1 MSDYFFRLAKL
12 TDQREITTFIKNY
25 WKADHIYVLDNLFFE
40 YEFKDFQNLNFI
52 LTFNLNN
59 VLSGILGFIKY
70 NSEINEQIFTVMWK
84 VIPNVSDPMLGIKLF
99 KKLIELYPNANFSTV
114 GANEKTLKIY
124 QYLGFKTGK
133 LDHFV
138 LINRKVSNFRI
149 IKFIKT
155 TDIYSTYIDN
165 NIDMY
170 SLTIL
175 TSKQISN
182 FFLNSTT
189 LDNSVIK
196 EFKSFHKRYI
206 KHPYY
211 KYIIYGIISTNNDIL
226 NILVIRELE
235 INQVKIARV
244 INIIGNP
251 SNLIN
256 VKSALINLVE
266 INMYEYLDFYQ
277 YGIKDEILFNSG
289 FIKKN
294 SNNIIVPNYF
304 EPFVSK
310 TYIFLDS

>member
-1 MSDYFFRLAKL
+1 
-12 TDQREITTFIKNY
+12 
-25 WKADHIYVLDNLFFE
+25 
-40 YEFKDFQNLNFI
+40 
-52 LTFNLNN
+52 
-59 VLSGILGFIKY
+59 
-70 NSEINEQIFTVMWK
+70 MWK

-189 LDNSVIK
+189 LENSVIK

-310 TYIFLDS
+310 NIEINFFTTNQKIFLFKGHGDQDRPSITNI